1 MSNKKINSQIKKY
14 KQLVENIEE
23 EVKRTLLLLQPIDVY
38 YSIGDTNIDDVEIT
52 LCPDDDYVRITCQEN
67 YIIKYTS
74 INFSLLYLSEEELIK
89 KALQLKERYDKIEPL
104 DFYTKKERNLIQK
117 KLNEDYLLSVELE
130 RDVISMALHDTNFI
144 INNYE
149 LFLKQ
154 VKKTLKI
161 MSKIDVKYNI
171 YFETFYIS
179 IENDNIILFNSQ
191 SLYNGVISFP
201 KHWLL
206 LGKEQ
211 LIEEYKKMKE
221 KELENKDTIIEL
233 EDLKMEYLQL
243 INDNLHK
250 TQRGREIRMK
260 LIDLIGIDPI
270 ELPSFNHLITWKEML
285 SNKMEL

>member
-14 KQLVENIEE
+14 KQLVEDIEE
-23 EVKRTLLLLQPIDVY
+23 EVKRTLLLLQPIDNY

-52 LCPDDDYVRITCQEN
+52 LCPDDNYVRITCQEN

-144 INNYE
+144 INNYD

-161 MSKIDVKYNI
+161 MSKIDVKYDI
-171 YFETFYIS
+171 HFETFYIS

-206 LGKEQ
+206 LNKEQ
-211 LIEEYKKMKE
+211 LI
-221 KELENKDTIIEL
+221 IEC
-233 EDLKMEYLQL
+233 EKMEKLETKQTEHKKRPIEIQIMIDRYLEL
-243 INDNLHK
+243 INSNLHK
-250 TQRGREIRMK
+250 TEEGISLRSN
-260 LIDLIGIDPI
+260 LISLIGIDSIEFCGFDALIYTI
-270 ELPSFNHLITWKEML
+270 EL
-285 SNKMEL
+285 

>member
-23 EVKRTLLLLQPIDVY
+23 EVKRTLLLLQPIDNY

-89 KALQLKERYDKIEPL
+89 KAIQLKERYDKIEPL

-144 INNYE
+144 INNYD

-161 MSKIDVKYNI
+161 MSKIDVKYDI
-171 YFETFYIS
+171 HFETFYIN
-179 IENDNIILFNSQ
+179 IENDNITILNSQ

-201 KHWLL
+201 KYWLL
-206 LGKEQ
+206 LNKEQ
-211 LIEEYKKMKE
+211 LI
-221 KELENKDTIIEL
+221 IEC
-233 EDLKMEYLQL
+233 EKMEKLETKQTEHKKRPMEIQIMIDRYLEL
-243 INDNLHK
+243 INSNLHK
-250 TQRGREIRMK
+250 TEEGISLRSN
-260 LIDLIGIDPI
+260 LISLIGIDSIEFCGFDALIYTI
-270 ELPSFNHLITWKEML
+270 EL
-285 SNKMEL
+285 

>member
-89 KALQLKERYDKIEPL
+89 KAIQLKERYDKIEPL

-161 MSKIDVKYNI
+161 MSKIDVKYDI
-171 YFETFYIS
+171 HFETFYIN
-179 IENDNIILFNSQ
+179 IENDNITILNSQ

-206 LGKEQ
+206 LDKKQ
-211 LIEEYKKMKE
+211 LI
-221 KELENKDTIIEL
+221 IEC
-233 EDLKMEYLQL
+233 EKMEKLETKQTEHKKRPIEIQIMIDRYLEL
-243 INDNLHK
+243 INSNLHR
-250 TQRGREIRMK
+250 TEEGISLRSN
-260 LIDLIGIDPI
+260 LISLIGIDSIEFCRFDALIYTI
-270 ELPSFNHLITWKEML
+270 EL
-285 SNKMEL
+285 

>member
-89 KALQLKERYDKIEPL
+89 KAIQLKERYDKIEPL

-171 YFETFYIS
+171 YFETFYIN
-179 IENDNIILFNSQ
+179 IENDNITILNSQ

-206 LGKEQ
+206 LDKKQ
-211 LIEEYKKMKE
+211 LI
-221 KELENKDTIIEL
+221 IEC
-233 EDLKMEYLQL
+233 EKMEKLETKQTEHKKRPIEIQIMIDRYLEL
-243 INDNLHK
+243 INSNLHR
-250 TQRGREIRMK
+250 TEEGISLRSN
-260 LIDLIGIDPI
+260 LISLIGIDSIEFCRFDALIYTI
-270 ELPSFNHLITWKEML
+270 EL
-285 SNKMEL
+285 

>member
-89 KALQLKERYDKIEPL
+89 KAIQLKERYDKIEPL

-144 INNYE
+144 INNYD

-161 MSKIDVKYNI
+161 MSKIDVKYDI
-171 YFETFYIS
+171 HFETFYIN
-179 IENDNIILFNSQ
+179 IENDNITILNSQ

-201 KHWLL
+201 KYWLL
-206 LGKEQ
+206 LNKEQ
-211 LIEEYKKMKE
+211 LI
-221 KELENKDTIIEL
+221 IEC
-233 EDLKMEYLQL
+233 EKMEKLETKQTEHKKRPMEIQIMIDRYLEL
-243 INDNLHK
+243 INSNLHK
-250 TQRGREIRMK
+250 TEEGISLRSN
-260 LIDLIGIDPI
+260 LISLIGIDSIEFCGFDALIYTI
-270 ELPSFNHLITWKEML
+270 EL
-285 SNKMEL
+285 

>member
-23 EVKRTLLLLQPIDVY
+23 EVKRTLLLLQPIDNY

-52 LCPDDDYVRITCQEN
+52 LCPDDNYVRITCQEN

-89 KALQLKERYDKIEPL
+89 KAIQLKERYDKIEPL

-144 INNYE
+144 INNYD

-161 MSKIDVKYNI
+161 MSKIDVKYDI
-171 YFETFYIS
+171 HFETFYIN
-179 IENDNIILFNSQ
+179 IENDNITILNSQ

-201 KHWLL
+201 KYWLL
-206 LGKEQ
+206 LNKEQ
-211 LIEEYKKMKE
+211 LI
-221 KELENKDTIIEL
+221 IEC
-233 EDLKMEYLQL
+233 EKMEKLETKQTEHKKRPMEIQIMIDRYLEL
-243 INDNLHK
+243 INSNLHK
-250 TQRGREIRMK
+250 TEEGISLRSN
-260 LIDLIGIDPI
+260 LISLIGIDSIEFCGFDALIYTI
-270 ELPSFNHLITWKEML
+270 EL
-285 SNKMEL
+285 

>member
-23 EVKRTLLLLQPIDVY
+23 EVKRTLLLLQPIDNY

-52 LCPDDDYVRITCQEN
+52 LCPDDNYVRITCQEN

-144 INNYE
+144 INNYD

-161 MSKIDVKYNI
+161 MSKIDVKYDI
-171 YFETFYIS
+171 HFETFYIS

-206 LGKEQ
+206 LNKEQ
-211 LIEEYKKMKE
+211 LI
-221 KELENKDTIIEL
+221 IEC
-233 EDLKMEYLQL
+233 EKMEKLETKQTEHKKRPIEIQIMIDRYLEL
-243 INDNLHK
+243 INSNLHK
-250 TQRGREIRMK
+250 TEEGISLRSN
-260 LIDLIGIDPI
+260 LISLIGIDSIEFCGFDALIYTI
-270 ELPSFNHLITWKEML
+270 EL
-285 SNKMEL
+285 

>member
-52 LCPDDDYVRITCQEN
+52 LCPDDNYVRITCQEN

-89 KALQLKERYDKIEPL
+89 KAIQLKERYDKIEPL

-144 INNYE
+144 INNYD

-161 MSKIDVKYNI
+161 MSKIDVKYDI
-171 YFETFYIS
+171 HFETFYIN
-179 IENDNIILFNSQ
+179 IENDNITILNSQ

-201 KHWLL
+201 KYWLL
-206 LGKEQ
+206 LNKEQ
-211 LIEEYKKMKE
+211 LI
-221 KELENKDTIIEL
+221 IEC
-233 EDLKMEYLQL
+233 EKMEKLETKQTEHKKRPMEIQIMIDRYLEL
-243 INDNLHK
+243 INSNLHK
-250 TQRGREIRMK
+250 TEEGISLRSN
-260 LIDLIGIDPI
+260 LISLIGIDSIEFCGFDALIYTI
-270 ELPSFNHLITWKEML
+270 EL
-285 SNKMEL
+285 

>member
-23 EVKRTLLLLQPIDVY
+23 EVKRTLLLLQSIDNY

-52 LCPDDDYVRITCQEN
+52 LCPDDNYVRITCQEN

-89 KALQLKERYDKIEPL
+89 KAIQLKERYDKIEPL

-144 INNYE
+144 INNYD

-161 MSKIDVKYNI
+161 MSKIDVKYDI
-171 YFETFYIS
+171 HFETFYIN
-179 IENDNIILFNSQ
+179 IENDNITILNSQ

-201 KHWLL
+201 KYWLL
-206 LGKEQ
+206 LNKEQ
-211 LIEEYKKMKE
+211 LI
-221 KELENKDTIIEL
+221 IEC
-233 EDLKMEYLQL
+233 EKMEKLETKQTEHKKRPMEIQIMIDRYLEL
-243 INDNLHK
+243 INSNLHK
-250 TQRGREIRMK
+250 TEEGISLRSN
-260 LIDLIGIDPI
+260 LISLIGIDSIEFCGFDALIYTI
-270 ELPSFNHLITWKEML
+270 EL
-285 SNKMEL
+285 